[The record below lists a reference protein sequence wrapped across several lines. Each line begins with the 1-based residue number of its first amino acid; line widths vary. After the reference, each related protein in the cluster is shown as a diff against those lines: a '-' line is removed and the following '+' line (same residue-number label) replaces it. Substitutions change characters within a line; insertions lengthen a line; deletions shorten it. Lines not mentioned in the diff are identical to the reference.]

1 LTDRLTVEAA
11 DAGERLDRWLASRL
25 PAQSRARLQA
35 LVASG
40 HVRVDGVKSRASFR
54 LKTGQ
59 LVEVEIPAPVPAEP
73 QPEAIALV
81 VVYEDPQLMV
91 IEKPAGLVVH
101 PGAGNASGTL
111 VNALL
116 HHARD
121 LSGIGGVLRPGIV
134 HRLDRG
140 TSGLMVVAKDDATHQ
155 ELARQFAARSVSK
168 EYLAV
173 VLGVPT
179 RKSGAIE
186 GLIGRDPSHRKKM
199 AVGVPRGRQA
209 RSSYEVLEALDAA
222 ALLRVRIQTGR
233 THQIRVH
240 LASLGH
246 PVAGDRTYGGKRTP
260 GCRRP
265 EARAALESL
274 ARPALHAARLAFVHP
289 SSGERLSFTS
299 PLPPDLRALV
309 AILGGTR

>member
-1 LTDRLTVEAA
+1 
-11 DAGERLDRWLASRL
+11 
-25 PAQSRARLQA
+25 
-35 LVASG
+35 
-40 HVRVDGVKSRASFR
+40 
-54 LKTGQ
+54 
-59 LVEVEIPAPVPAEP
+59 
-73 QPEAIALV
+73 
-81 VVYEDPQLMV
+81 
-91 IEKPAGLVVH
+91 VH

-155 ELARQFAARSVSK
+155 DLARQFAARSVSK
-168 EYLAV
+168 AYLAV
-173 VLGVPT
+173 VLGVPAH
-179 RKSGAIE
+179 RSGAIE
-186 GLIGRDPSHRKKM
+186 TRIGRDPSHRKKM
-199 AVGVPRGRQA
+199 AVGVARGREA
-209 RSSYEVLEALDAA
+209 RSSYEVLETLDAA

-246 PVAGDRTYGGKRTP
+246 PVAGDPTYGGKRTP

-274 ARPALHAARLAFVHP
+274 ARPALHSAQLSFEHP
-289 SSGERLSFTS
+289 GTGERLSFDS